1 MKSGH
6 ELVLNFIITCIDV
19 HVDLRY
25 EDIIQR
31 IDLSDLAL
39 PFFYYPYET
48 DTPLPLWAFYLPESK
63 TGKL

>member
-6 ELVLNFIITCIDV
+6 ELVLNFIIIDV

-31 IDLSDLAL
+31 IDLSDLAV
-39 PFFYYPYET
+39 PFLYYPYET
-48 DTPLPLWAFYLPESK
+48 DTLSTPLGLFFTREQNR
-63 TGKL
+63 